1 MRATTALVAIGLG
14 FSCLASAA
22 AQQAEMRAA
31 RAGAAAQV
39 VEPMTRSNLRAKF
52 DGPTISLAKPEMS
65 GRLAQQAANP
75 RTLQA
80 QADAAKPPAELSSR
94 LSGAGAGGKSFRALS
109 PGAPTPETYKAQ

>member
-1 MRATTALVAIGLG
+1 MRATTAIVAIGLSFG
-14 FSCLASAA
+14 YLASAA

-31 RAGAAAQV
+31 RAGEAAQV
-39 VEPMTRSNLRAKF
+39 VEPMARSNLRAKF

-94 LSGAGAGGKSFRALS
+94 LSGAGGKSFRALS